1 MPKKKKAPRSGSTI
15 SEDERARR
23 GQQKLFLRLSPELA
37 ARIDTECERRGL
49 LRPALV
55 RTALEEW
62 LASAK

>member
-1 MPKKKKAPRSGSTI
+1 MTKKKKPTRATI

-23 GQQKLFLRLSPELA
+23 GQEKLFLRLTPELA

-49 LRPALV
+49 RRTALV

-62 LASAK
+62 LATAR